1 MIDFKNFDE
10 YVAIESETISKQ
22 VRIFDSR
29 IGVIKEWST
38 KELELYL
45 YKDGKL
51 FTTTIE
57 NPDDKKIK
65 KAVKQAEEIIK
76 KLPEIPFK
84 IGSDKN
90 YINEKYFDEKVIDEE
105 KMVDKVNEALNK
117 NYDEVAGVLFSS
129 IEKKKIYTPY
139 VQDEDKNSMAYLSLR
154 IFKKDFSK
162 HFVSCSRKIDNIDV
176 EANEEFE
183 AKEIKNVEEG
193 KYDVLLSPLAFANLI
208 HYFAN
213 FSSAFAV
220 DAGYSFLEGKIGK
233 KVASEKLTIY
243 DSGIEKDGLFS
254 TKFDDEGVATRKT
267 VVVEDGILKTY
278 LHNSTTA
285 MIHKTETTG
294 NAGIIAPNPWNTIV
308 NGGDAN
314 FDEVFQEINEGIY
327 ITNVWYTRFHN
338 YKTGDFSTVARDVAF
353 YIKNGE
359 IKHALKNIRIS
370 DNLERMLKN
379 IEMLS
384 KEVKQIY
391 WWEVE
396 NPVFCPYAM
405 IKDVRITTA

>member
-22 VRIFDSR
+22 VRIFNSR
-29 IGVIKEWST
+29 IGVIKEWNT

-139 VQDEDKNSMAYLSLR
+139 VEEEDKNSMTYLSLR
-154 IFKKDFSK
+154 VFKKDMSK
-162 HFVSCSRKIDNIDV
+162 HFVSCSRKIDKIDV
-176 EANEEFE
+176 AKEEFDV
-183 AKEIKNVEEG
+183 KEIKNVKEG
-193 KYDVLLSPLAFANLI
+193 EYNVLLSPLAFANLI

-233 KVASEKLTIY
+233 RIGSEKLTIY

-267 VVVEDGILKTY
+267 IVVEDGILRTY

-285 MIHKTETTG
+285 MLHKTETTG

-308 NGGDAN
+308 RGGDAN
-314 FDEVFQEINEGIY
+314 FDEMLQEVKNGIY

-338 YKTGDFSTVARDVAF
+338 YKTGDFSTVARDAIF
-353 YIKNGE
+353 FIKNGE
-359 IKHALKNIRIS
+359 IKHALKNVRIS

-384 KEVKQIY
+384 KEIKQIY

-405 IKDVRITTA
+405 IRNVRITTA